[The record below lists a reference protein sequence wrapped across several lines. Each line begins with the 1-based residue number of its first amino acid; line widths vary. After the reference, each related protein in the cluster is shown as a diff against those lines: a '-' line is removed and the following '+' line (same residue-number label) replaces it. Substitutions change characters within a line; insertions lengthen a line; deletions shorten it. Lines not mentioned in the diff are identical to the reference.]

1 VELGQIPADR
11 YKVYLE
17 LLSEVEADQ
26 SEARSKG
33 WKN

>member
-1 VELGQIPADR
+1 VELGQITADR
-11 YKVYLE
+11 YTIYLK
-17 LLSEVEADQ
+17 LLDEVEADQ